1 MIAAATSQGL
11 ESRIRA
17 PKGVPAIL
25 PGGVMPPARAEVV
38 GLNLPTNDA
47 SGLPTPASPLSGLAA
62 PAAAAESPAAER
74 HPAHRRATTAAA
86 SLTVGQ

>member
-25 PGGVMPPARAEVV
+25 PGGVMPPAQAEVV

-47 SGLPTPASPLSGLAA
+47 SGLPAPASPLSGL
-62 PAAAAESPAAER
+62 PPPPPR
-74 HPAHRRATTAAA
+74 PNPPPPNGIPRIGVPPPPPRP
-86 SLTVGQ
+86 